1 MKKALYALLICSTLA
16 VALPSLSV
24 TSFAE
29 PAISTEAD
37 ETGSDIT
44 ARKAITE
51 WRYKVI
57 RAPTRIPHSL
67 YRLDTES
74 ISTVFCSIP
83 SRCIA
88 LI

>member
-29 PAISTEAD
+29 PAISTEAEAD
-37 ETGSDIT
+37 EAVSAVT

-57 RAPTRIPHSL
+57 NGKLYKRLYDTTHEKWLTDWIP
-67 YRLDTES
+67 
-74 ISTVFCSIP
+74 C
-83 SRCIA
+83 
-88 LI
+88 

>member
-57 RAPTRIPHSL
+57 NRKLYKRLYDTTHEKWLTDWIP
-67 YRLDTES
+67 
-74 ISTVFCSIP
+74 C
-83 SRCIA
+83 
-88 LI
+88 